1 MELLLNSKQH
11 IRELKLK
18 VDSLDNSLFMH
29 FVINNY
35 EITEDAISIVMTA
48 SNRSKQTY
56 CTLQNMLRSSC
67 KNIHIILVDDSDI
80 DEIDINILK
89 TFPYYIDFISIK
101 KENKSWVNPVV
112 NYNIGFKFIKGNKI
126 VIQNAEVCYV
136 GDPLNLIYNSM
147 EYDNYYVFDVRA
159 SDNYESNEEIY
170 KNDLTSIDI
179 YEKTHIKYNS
189 NWFQNYRTNKSNFHF
204 FTAMTSTTFKK
215 INEFSYDYSMGVGFD
230 DNDFVLKI
238 ISQNITICNIE
249 YDIKLMGGI
258 HLYHQLSG
266 EGYCKNKVG
275 NENIFHYKKNI
286 WEREQRYISIF
297 DN

>member
-18 VDSLDNSLFMH
+18 VDRLDNSLFIH
-29 FVINNY
+29 FIINNY

-56 CTLQNMLRSSC
+56 FTLQNMLRSIC

-80 DEIDINILK
+80 DPIDINTLK

-101 KENKSWVNPVV
+101 RENKSWVNPVV
-112 NYNIGFKFIKGNKI
+112 NYNIGFKFIKGNKV

-147 EYDNYYVFDVRA
+147 ENDNYYVFDVRA
-159 SDNYESNEEIY
+159 SNSYIDNEEIY
-170 KNDLTSIDI
+170 KNDLDSIDI
-179 YEKTHIKYNS
+179 YEKTYIKYYCWYQHYEIRNE
-189 NWFQNYRTNKSNFHF
+189 KFHF
-204 FTAMTSTTFKK
+204 FTAMTTTTFNK
-215 INEFSYDYSMGVGFD
+215 INEFSYDYSLGVEYD

-258 HLYHQLSG
+258 HLYHQLSA

-275 NENIFHYKKNI
+275 NGNIFDYKKNI
-286 WEREQRYISIF
+286 WEKQNKYISIF